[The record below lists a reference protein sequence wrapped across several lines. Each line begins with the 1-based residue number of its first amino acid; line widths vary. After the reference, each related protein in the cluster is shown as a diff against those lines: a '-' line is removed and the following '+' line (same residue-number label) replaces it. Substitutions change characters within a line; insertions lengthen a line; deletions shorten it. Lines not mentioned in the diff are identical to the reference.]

1 MNKRRLEALCRKL
14 DTIPRK
20 RFDYNHW
27 VDVDWEGK
35 PDLSCGTSACAL
47 GWATTVPCLRQAG
60 LRLVKRDEGG
70 YVHLRGS
77 RLNLSTTDPSLSAAE
92 HVFDITRDE
101 AYYLFIPSYDLNY
114 GPAKPDTRATAKQ
127 VASHIRKFIERGGMP
142 R

>member
-20 RFDYNHW
+20 RFNYSHW

-60 LRLVKRDEGG
+60 LRLVKDNAGS
-70 YVHLRGS
+70 YVSLRGS
-77 RLNLSTTDPSLSAAE
+77 RLNQDDDPSISAAK
-92 HVFDITRDE
+92 HVFDITYDE
-101 AYYLFIPSYDLNY
+101 AYYLFIPKDDFI
-114 GPAKPDTRATAKQ
+114 GGAAKPGAEATAKQ
-127 VASHIRKFIERGGMP
+127 VARHIRKFIERGGMP
-142 R
+142 Q